1 MNTQRITSKLRSWLP
16 LLPLLGLLYASYWL
30 SLQVQPLPSLS
41 KEVRHDVDFTIEHL
55 SSTSLDEQGMPRS
68 TLSAEKMWHFSDDD
82 TTHLQMP
89 NFVSAKV
96 NQPPVNIT
104 AKLGTLSSNNE
115 DVFMHDDVVITRTDP
130 KTLNEMRFETDYLH
144 ISPNKDMAETDH
156 PVLMYDGKN
165 IVSAVGL
172 LFDNQARTVR
182 LLSQVRAKHEPKK

>member
-16 LLPLLGLLYASYWL
+16 LLPLLGLLFASYWL

-41 KEVRHDVDFTIEHL
+41 KEIRHDVDFTIEHL
-55 SSTSLDEQGMPRS
+55 SSTALDEQGMPRS

-89 NFVSAKV
+89 NFVSVKV

-104 AKLGTLSSNNE
+104 AKLGTLSSNSE
-115 DVFMHDDVVITRTDP
+115 DVFMHDDVVITRTNP
-130 KTLNEMRFETDYLH
+130 KTLSEMRFETDYLH
-144 ISPNKDMAETDH
+144 ISPNKDLAETEH
-156 PVLMYDGKN
+156 PILMYERKN
-165 IVSAVGL
+165 VVSAVGL